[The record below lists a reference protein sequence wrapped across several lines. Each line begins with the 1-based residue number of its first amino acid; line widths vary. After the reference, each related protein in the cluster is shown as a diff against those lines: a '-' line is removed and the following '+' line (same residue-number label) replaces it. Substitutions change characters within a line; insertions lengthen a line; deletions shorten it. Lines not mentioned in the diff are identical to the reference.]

1 MSDSETKLQRQA
13 IDDMIA
19 ALRKAGEDKAADLLV
34 IERDTKY
41 PLPKVKATLMLGEG
55 VLASWQGK
63 TVSLQQEG
71 RAVLLRRT
79 DLQRAATF
87 DAQGVDAN
95 GDEK

>member
-1 MSDSETKLQRQA
+1 MTDTETKLQRQA

-41 PLPKVKATLMLGEG
+41 PLPKVKATLTLGEG
-55 VLASWQGK
+55 VLVSWQGK

-71 RAVLLRRT
+71 RAVLLRRS

-87 DAQGVDAN
+87 DAQRVDAN
-95 GDEK
+95 GDAI